1 METILGIIAIFVI
14 GKALFGRGHKEV
26 SRKER
31 EKQTFF
37 KYPKGGYGLDDDPVM
52 DELFFIDIMED
63 DGL

>member
-1 METILGIIAIFVI
+1 METILGLIAIIVI
-14 GKALFGRGHKEV
+14 GKALFGRGRKEV
-26 SRKER
+26 SREER

-63 DGL
+63 DDP

>member
-1 METILGIIAIFVI
+1 MEPILGLLAVYGI
-14 GKALFGRGHKEV
+14 GKLLFGKNGGCVE
-26 SRKER
+26 SREER

-63 DGL
+63 DH